1 MTSHGKKRKKR
12 SAKHDIDTKDDDVMV
27 AGVIHISDQFELK
40 HENPTSNAADR
51 STTEWTEEQ
60 FNNCQNEK
68 QTNEDDKRYEVVLNI
83 TNPINYGFSIGF
95 SLKKLMGWKIR
106 VNMCFEV

>member
-40 HENPTSNAADR
+40 HENPTSNAADL

-68 QTNEDDKRYEVVLNI
+68 QTNEEDKRYV
-83 TNPINYGFSIGF
+83 S
-95 SLKKLMGWKIR
+95 
-106 VNMCFEV
+106 